1 MTKLK
6 NTTQKFFRNFYKTI
20 RLNSYYNIDL
30 NEMDL
35 EEELNNIILNFILL
49 SNEGEYR
56 RFNSYDFYS
65 KSSKI
70 KSICN
75 SISKVQAYRDQFPN
89 KLKRIK
95 ELCNLVSKHFSFME
109 KPLDIILNIIE
120 FKVIRDKELFFEVRN
135 LIVSEWIER
144 NKNNPNSLIHKT
156 KLKDLNYLN
165 YSLEEYQNYLN
176 NCYNYLIRDT
186 KKFINKYP
194 EEFKINQNLD
204 LELLLSLRD
213 SIYNDINF
221 LTPEDFRLTYQSNK
235 NNDLNIFKLINNP
248 ENADNKIILRGWFKD
263 KPDNCKIDT
272 IAYKAYKKFSV

>member
-1 MTKLK
+1 
-6 NTTQKFFRNFYKTI
+6 
-20 RLNSYYNIDL
+20 
-30 NEMDL
+30 
-35 EEELNNIILNFILL
+35 
-49 SNEGEYR
+49 
-56 RFNSYDFYS
+56 
-65 KSSKI
+65 
-70 KSICN
+70 
-75 SISKVQAYRDQFPN
+75 
-89 KLKRIK
+89 
-95 ELCNLVSKHFSFME
+95 ME
-109 KPLDIILNIIE
+109 KPLNIILNIIE

-235 NNDLNIFKLINNP
+235 NNDLNIFKLIDNP
-248 ENADNKIILRGWFKD
+248 ENTDTKIILRGWFKD